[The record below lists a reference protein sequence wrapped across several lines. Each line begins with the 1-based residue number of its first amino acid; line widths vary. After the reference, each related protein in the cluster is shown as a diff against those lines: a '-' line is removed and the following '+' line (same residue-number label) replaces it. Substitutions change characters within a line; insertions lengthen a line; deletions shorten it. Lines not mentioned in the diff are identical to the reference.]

1 MQAQQQKKLKSLRIQ
16 IYFDCICGIICSITA
31 FIGIFF
37 YTKQEGILF
46 PINFA
51 IGFLFWIGYLLVSI
65 FMIGLGIYTYY
76 REQHFNPDAIPKKDL
91 RAPIVG

>member
-1 MQAQQQKKLKSLRIQ
+1 MQTQQEKLKSYRKQ
-16 IYFDCICGIICSITA
+16 IYFDCICGVTCAITA

-46 PINFA
+46 PANFA
-51 IGFLFWIGYLLVSI
+51 IGLVFWIGYFLLSI

-76 REQHFNPDAIPKKDL
+76 REKGFDPEAIPKKKL